1 MGMGHGSVPV
11 IFIKDDDIRK
21 LNLISYELFIA
32 MTKKLDFEDR
42 HEILDV
48 LEYGNV
54 GAYEFLGHSVETL
67 NKYVKIYEDFQKEF
81 KKHTGV
87 GIFIQYHDSE
97 GIGSANDDV
106 DGIFYHL
113 DYTDVYEMTPQ
124 ATALSD
130 ELVFET
136 KYYVVYS

>member
-1 MGMGHGSVPV
+1 MAMGHGSVPV

-42 HEILDV
+42 HDIIDV
-48 LEYGNV
+48 LEYENV
-54 GAYEFLGHSVETL
+54 EGYEFLGHSVETL
-67 NKYVKIYEDFQKEF
+67 NKYVKIYKDFQKEF

-106 DGIFYHL
+106 DGIFYQL
-113 DYTDVYEMTPQ
+113 NYSDVFEMTPQ
-124 ATALSD
+124 GASLK
-130 ELVFET
+130 EKVNFEK
-136 KYYVVYS
+136 KYYVVHS